1 MFELNTLEIE
11 SRNQFIENI
20 SDIYCG
26 TYVFEQCGAD
36 VIWYPSDYEEE
47 EEIAI
52 ELGLYNSMHFE
63 EFMKE
68 WKLSLKKD
76 IIEYQLAVHLLQDII
91 AQDQVILLMY
101 ILGGKDNRK

>member
-1 MFELNTLEIE
+1 MYDIKTLEIE
-11 SRNQFIENI
+11 SRNQLIENI
-20 SDIYCG
+20 SNIYCG

-36 VIWYPSDYEEE
+36 VIWYPSDYEGEVE
-47 EEIAI
+47 TAIAFD
-52 ELGLYNSMHFE
+52 LYNSMHFE

-76 IIEYQLAVHLLQDII
+76 IIEYQLAVPLLQDII

-101 ILGGKDNRK
+101 LLGGKDNT